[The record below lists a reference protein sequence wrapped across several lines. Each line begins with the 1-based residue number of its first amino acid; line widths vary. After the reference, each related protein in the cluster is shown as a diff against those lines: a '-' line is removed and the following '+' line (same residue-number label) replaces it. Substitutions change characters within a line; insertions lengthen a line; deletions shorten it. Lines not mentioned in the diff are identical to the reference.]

1 MYLMLVQHRNRSEL
15 NLRKNNRL
23 RNNIKPELLRNKKN
37 KKEKIPRPR
46 LSEKCCKHYDKET
59 LSHCI
64 HQINM
69 TDYRQIKNQELE
81 NKINETKILLEDPSL
96 SDLAK
101 QEISALEEQK
111 KALEESLAE
120 SKSTSQDDLDSRNV
134 ILEIKGAAGGDEAK
148 IWADELLRMYARFT
162 NIRGYKIEQIDEGVI
177 KISGKNAFGNFKYE
191 AGVHRVQR
199 IPEIEDIDLHINPD
213 DVDFEAFRAG
223 GHGGQNVNKVS
234 TAVRL
239 KHKPTG
245 IVVTSQTERFQAQN
259 REIAF
264 EILRSKLWEAEVE
277 KQHKE
282 ISSIK
287 STQVG
292 RGQRAEK
299 IRTYNFPQDRLTDH
313 RINKSWHNLES
324 ILDGNIDEV
333 INDTKNLIS

>member
-69 TDYRQIKNQELE
+69 TDYRQIKIQELE

-162 NIRGYKIEQIDEGVI
+162 NIRGYKIEQIDEGVV

-199 IPEIEDIDLHINPD
+199 IPETEKRGRIHTSTATVSVLPELEDIDLHIN
-213 DVDFEAFRAG
+213 
-223 GHGGQNVNKVS
+223 
-234 TAVRL
+234 
-239 KHKPTG
+239 
-245 IVVTSQTERFQAQN
+245 
-259 REIAF
+259 
-264 EILRSKLWEAEVE
+264 
-277 KQHKE
+277 
-282 ISSIK
+282 
-287 STQVG
+287 
-292 RGQRAEK
+292 
-299 IRTYNFPQDRLTDH
+299 
-313 RINKSWHNLES
+313 
-324 ILDGNIDEV
+324 
-333 INDTKNLIS
+333 